1 MRGVVVQIDGY
12 DPVAGAP
19 VSLRVASHDLPDIC
33 ALDEK
38 TWWPAIATL
47 PKLRYDLFDGSF
59 AGQIVAPATS
69 MSLSTEPWP
78 LFAQYGLA
86 DAKVS
91 LWTGE
96 IGQPWSAWTLR
107 LQGRSTARPQI
118 KDGRAELS
126 LAVDDRWLD
135 TALLA
140 AYAGTTKAE
149 GPAALKGLPKP
160 LALGAPRYVP
170 GTLIDSVN
178 SVFQVSGYGPIQ
190 QIEAALEKAIRYG
203 APIADHPSYDAL
215 VAATIPRG
223 TWATA
228 LAVGMARF
236 GAPPEGKISFL
247 LQGDQ
252 AGPDG
257 WARLPGQIIRRLALL
272 AGGAGRID
280 DASLDA
286 LDDARPYPQS
296 IYLDEQTT
304 ARELIQRIAA
314 SVNAVAGVS
323 WTGKLFVLPVE
334 LRAPT
339 LTLAANGSALPPV
352 GRIDQLEIDAPW
364 RRLAIQSERTWA
376 LHDLSDVAFTATLI
390 PMGDYQASTTYREGN
405 IVQYQGSTW
414 LYTNPLPTSGN
425 APPSLPTESDSFW
438 QVLAKAGQDGTNGA
452 DGRDGRDG
460 INGRDGAPGETG
472 ADGRT
477 SYIHYAYAN
486 SPDGRVDFELNQPN
500 GRAYEGSYTDFT
512 AADSSDP
519 AAYVWREYKGPPF
532 GLATRGAAVAAGNNI
547 IKNGGSPAWDSDG
560 YSTSGYKNGCAMSF
574 KADPSAAAAIMCGLN
589 TDPTADASYGSLDYA
604 WYPREDGNAEIYE
617 SGGSHGVSVL
627 GYGEGLFGMDYDGRY
642 IRYLY
647 NQEVR
652 RAVDIGPG
660 FTFYLD
666 SSLHTPN
673 ARIRDIQFG
682 SYPTRASNGV
692 TLVGDTPTTQIA
704 GNSVRGTGNSGWGSE
719 HVHSQEAYSG
729 GASASWT
736 LPPGANTNIMAG
748 LGQGT
753 GRDRGNSF
761 DSITFSI
768 FRQDNGNTDARIN
781 GNSHVT
787 GPRVDVDQPMSCRV
801 HYDGLQYVNFWING
815 IRFAQYEWG
824 KQSDPLR
831 FIAALASQNPRIDDI
846 VLTPSGAN
854 GADGRNGLDGTNGTN
869 GRDGTNGTNGVSSF
883 VHLAYADSAEG
894 SVNFTTGA
902 VGGRAFVGI
911 YRDQVEADSGDY
923 RSYAWSRLRGIDGT
937 NGRDGTPGQPGADG
951 RTPYT
956 HFAYAN
962 SPDGSSN
969 FSTDDPAGR
978 TYLGVYT
985 DYTVADST
993 DYRAYSWSLIK
1004 GADGKDAAVYTASS
1018 CGNSAIRPTG
1028 YAHGLRKA
1036 NGQPFVDSANAYL
1049 STDRAVR
1056 SYTIAWQTRPAGH
1069 PEGEYWGVR
1078 FFDIYGNGE
1087 QSYPP
1092 GDRGSGIDGMAGL
1105 LDSLND
1111 GTIVVVTTADE
1122 PNINHTHPTILS
1134 RMYNLGASKAVY
1146 GQEKVAWRICGAYAL
1161 VGVKGWGEGR
1171 GFERYAGAIDNDPA
1185 AVVQMTFQ
1193 IVNGIP
1199 SSAVP
1204 GLAGSNGLNGTN
1216 GTNGKDG
1223 TNGTSSFVHLAY
1235 ADSADGSVN
1244 FTTGAV
1250 GGRAYVGIYRDQ
1262 VEADSGD
1269 YRAYAWSRL
1278 RGIDGTNG
1286 KDGTPGQPGADGR
1299 TPYTHFA
1306 YATSADGSS
1315 NFSTDNPSGR
1325 TYLGVY
1331 TDYTVADSTDYRAY
1345 SWSLIKGAD
1354 GAQGPAGISAPQP
1367 LALTDLD
1374 GTLPAVLVK
1383 PGQTITGQV
1392 RESFQNNSQSGT
1404 VTIQLQYRVGS
1415 GGWNYMDQR
1424 QANVGPGEPG
1434 GVFFSA
1440 GYTSQAADDVL
1451 VQIRV
1456 VSDAPGGT
1464 SLRTSSPNYLRAY

>member
-1 MRGVVVQIDGY
+1 MRGVAVQIDGY
-12 DPVAGAP
+12 DPVEGKA
-19 VSLRVASHDLPDIC
+19 VTLRAASHDLPDIC
-33 ALDEK
+33 ALDNK

-59 AGQIVAPATS
+59 AGQIAAPAAS

-78 LFAQYGLA
+78 LFARYGLA
-86 DAKVS
+86 DAQVS

-107 LQGRSTARPQI
+107 LQGRSTARPQV
-118 KDGRAELS
+118 KDRRAELS

-140 AYAGTTKAE
+140 TYAGTTKAE
-149 GPAALKGLPKP
+149 GPSALKGTPKP
-160 LALGAPRYVP
+160 LALGAPRYAP

-178 SVFQVSGYGPIQ
+178 SVFQVSGYGPIR

-203 APIADHPSYDAL
+203 APIADYPNYDAL

-236 GAPPEGKISFL
+236 GAPPEGKVSFL

-280 DASLDA
+280 DASLNA
-286 LDDARPYPQS
+286 LDAARPYPQS
-296 IYLDEQTT
+296 IYLEEQTT
-304 ARELIQRIAA
+304 AREMIQRIAA

-334 LRAPT
+334 LRTPT
-339 LTLAANGSALPPV
+339 LTLAADGSALPPV
-352 GRIDQLEIDAPW
+352 GRVDQLEIDAPW
-364 RRLAIQSERTWA
+364 KRLAIQSERTWA
-376 LHDLSDVAFTATLI
+376 PHDLSDVAFTATLI
-390 PMGDYQASTTYREGN
+390 PMGDYQAGTTYREGN

-414 LYTNPLPTSGN
+414 LYTNPAATAGN
-425 APPSLPTESDSFW
+425 APPSLPTEADSFW
-438 QVLAKAGQDGTNGA
+438 RVLAKAGQDGAKGTDGK
-452 DGRDGRDG
+452 DGRDGS
-460 INGRDGAPGETG
+460 NGKDGAPGGDG

-486 SPDGRVDFELNQPN
+486 SPDGRVDFELSQPN

-532 GLATRGAAVAAGNNI
+532 GLATRGAAVVAGNTI
-547 IKNGGSPAWDSDG
+547 IKNGGSPSWDSDG
-560 YSTSGYKNGCAMSF
+560 YSTSGYKNGCYVSF
-574 KADPSAAAAIMCGLN
+574 NMDPSGVDLMCGFN
-589 TDPTADASYGSLDYA
+589 TDPTANASYASIDNA
-604 WYPREDGNAEIYE
+604 WYARSDGSALIYE
-617 SGGSHGVSVL
+617 NGNEAGLYVP
-627 GYGEGLFGMDYDGRY
+627 GYGEGRFAIDYDGRY
-642 IRYLY
+642 LRYLY
-647 NQEVR
+647 NGELR
-652 RAVDIGPG
+652 KLNDIGPG
-660 FTFYLD
+660 YVFYLD

-673 ARIRDIQFG
+673 ARIRNIEFG
-682 SYPTRASNGV
+682 SYPTRASSGI
-692 TLVGDTPTTQIA
+692 TLVADTSTTQIA
-704 GNSVRGTGNSGWGSE
+704 GNSVRGTGSSGWGSE
-719 HVHSQEAYSG
+719 HVHSMEAYAG

-736 LPPGANTNIMAG
+736 LAPGPGSNIMAG

-753 GRDRGNSF
+753 GSDRGNSF

-768 FRQDNGNTDARIN
+768 FRQDTGYTDARIN
-781 GNSHVT
+781 GNFHAA
-787 GPRVDVDQPMSCRV
+787 GPMVDVNQPMSCRV
-801 HYDGLQYVNFWING
+801 HYDGLRYVNFWING
-815 IRFAQYEWG
+815 TRVAQYEWG
-824 KQSDPLR
+824 KQTDPLR
-831 FIAALASQNPRIDDI
+831 FIAALASVNPRIDDI

-854 GADGRNGLDGTNGTN
+854 GADGRNGLDGTNGTD
-869 GRDGTNGTNGVSSF
+869 GKDGTNGASSF
-883 VHLAYADSAEG
+883 VHLAYADS
-894 SVNFTTGA
+894 V
-902 VGGRAFVGI
+902 
-911 YRDQVEADSGDY
+911 
-923 RSYAWSRLRGIDGT
+923 
-937 NGRDGTPGQPGADG
+937 
-951 RTPYT
+951 
-956 HFAYAN
+956 
-962 SPDGSSN
+962 DGS
-969 FSTDDPAGR
+969 A
-978 TYLGVYT
+978 
-985 DYTVADST
+985 
-993 DYRAYSWSLIK
+993 
-1004 GADGKDAAVYTASS
+1004 
-1018 CGNSAIRPTG
+1018 
-1028 YAHGLRKA
+1028 
-1036 NGQPFVDSANAYL
+1036 
-1049 STDRAVR
+1049 
-1056 SYTIAWQTRPAGH
+1056 
-1069 PEGEYWGVR
+1069 
-1078 FFDIYGNGE
+1078 
-1087 QSYPP
+1087 
-1092 GDRGSGIDGMAGL
+1092 
-1105 LDSLND
+1105 
-1111 GTIVVVTTADE
+1111 
-1122 PNINHTHPTILS
+1122 
-1134 RMYNLGASKAVY
+1134 
-1146 GQEKVAWRICGAYAL
+1146 
-1161 VGVKGWGEGR
+1161 
-1171 GFERYAGAIDNDPA
+1171 
-1185 AVVQMTFQ
+1185 
-1193 IVNGIP
+1193 
-1199 SSAVP
+1199 
-1204 GLAGSNGLNGTN
+1204 
-1216 GTNGKDG
+1216 
-1223 TNGTSSFVHLAY
+1223 
-1235 ADSADGSVN
+1235 N

-1269 YRAYAWSRL
+1269 YRVYAWSRL

-1286 KDGTPGQPGADGR
+1286 KDGTPGRPGADGL

-1306 YATSADGSS
+1306 YANSPDGSS
-1315 NFSTDNPSGR
+1315 NFSTDDPSGR

-1331 TDYTVADSTDYRAY
+1331 TDYTVADSADYRAY

-1354 GAQGPAGISAPQP
+1354 GAQGPAGISVPQP

-1424 QANVGPGEPG
+1424 QANIGPGEPG

-1440 GYTSQAADDVL
+1440 SYTSQAADDVL